1 MCFTVSFEGKAIKAV
16 KEHLIN
22 NKNLKM
28 NGEFS
33 DVYYLVSGFS
43 HPRLPVI
50 KKHSIDISEWGLIPS
65 FVTDEEKVNELANKT
80 LNARSDTIHEKP
92 SFRNSIKSNRCVL
105 PLDGFYE
112 WQQAGKIKLPYYIYP
127 TDETVFYLGCIY
139 NTWVNK
145 NTGEIRDTFS
155 IITTEANPLMEIIHN
170 TKKRMPLILPKY
182 ALETW
187 VDPSTSINEINNMM
201 KPYPDDLM
209 SAYTITQN
217 AGNARFN
224 RNIPEIKQRI
234 EPSLF

>member
-50 KKHSIDISEWGLIPS
+50 KKHSIDISEWGVIPS
-65 FVTDEEKVNELANKT
+65 FVPDEEKANELANMT

-155 IITTEANPLMEIIHN
+155 IITTEANP
-170 TKKRMPLILPKY
+170 
-182 ALETW
+182 
-187 VDPSTSINEINNMM
+187 
-201 KPYPDDLM
+201 
-209 SAYTITQN
+209 
-217 AGNARFN
+217 
-224 RNIPEIKQRI
+224 
-234 EPSLF
+234 